1 MKKLTTILAALLFM
15 AVQMNGQSVPF
26 LNVNADP
33 YSHSM
38 GGATLTLG
46 QNAFTAMNNAS
57 AMVFAPNKGY
67 DAISYNTWQPD
78 YLNNTNIGIATF
90 SKAGKADK
98 WAWGISYKTFGYDS
112 YNYTNDTGSSKS
124 YTPAENSFDLSGAYK
139 ISENFAAGV
148 NLRFISSDLAE
159 DAEASTFAA
168 DISLTYRKDALT
180 VAAAI
185 TNVGGEMDY
194 GFGGYKLPAMAKI
207 GANYAF
213 SLAPEHT
220 LALNVEGN
228 ILMEPSAFMAAVG
241 AEYSYNKMINVRA
254 GYHLGDEVAI
264 PSYGSVG
271 LGVKVWRLSL
281 DAAYLF
287 GGGENSTLNGS
298 FGVALG
304 YSF

>member
-1 MKKLTTILAALLFM
+1 MKKLTTILAAFLFM

-38 GGATLTLG
+38 GGATLTLE

-57 AMVFAPNKGY
+57 AMVFAPNKAYGGL
-67 DAISYNTWQPD
+67 SYNTWQPD

-90 SKAGKADK
+90 SKIGK
-98 WAWGISYKTFGYDS
+98 WAWGVGYKSFGYDS
-112 YNYTNDTGSSKS
+112 YNFTNDKGTSKS
-124 YTPAENSFDLSGAYK
+124 YTPAESSFDLSGSYR

-159 DAEASTFAA
+159 DASASSFAA

-207 GANYAF
+207 GANYAL

-271 LGVKVWRLSL
+271 VGVKVWRLSL

>member
-1 MKKLTTILAALLFM
+1 MKKLTIVFAALLFM
-15 AVQMNGQSVPF
+15 AVQVNGQSVPF

-38 GGATLTLG
+38 GGATLTLE

-57 AMVFAPNKGY
+57 AMVFAPNKTY
-67 DAISYNTWQPD
+67 DGISYNTWQPD
-78 YLNNTNIGIATF
+78 FLNNTNIGLATF
-90 SKAGKADK
+90 WKTGK

-112 YNYTNDTGSSKS
+112 YNITNDKGSISGT
-124 YTPAENSFDLSGAYK
+124 YTPEENSFDLSGAYK
-139 ISENFAAGV
+139 ISENFAAGI
-148 NLRFISSDLAE
+148 NLRFISSDLGE
-159 DAEASTFAA
+159 DASASAFAA
-168 DISLTYRKDALT
+168 DISLTYKKDALT

-185 TNVGGEMDY
+185 TNIGGKMDY
-194 GFGGYKLPAMAKI
+194 GFGGYKLPSMAKL

-213 SLAPEHT
+213 DLAPAHK
-220 LALNVEGN
+220 LAFNVEGD
-228 ILMEPSAFMAAVG
+228 ILMEPSAFMSAIG
-241 AEYSYNKMINVRA
+241 AEYSYKSKFNVRG

-271 LGVKVWRLSL
+271 IGIKVWKISL

-287 GGGENSTLNGS
+287 GGGSNSTLNGS
-298 FGVALG
+298 FGASLG